1 MDLYP
6 GDQAG
11 TMTMIRFDP
20 ARASTRSTSTIVQ
33 LATTGAGTLGVLP
46 GLTGSPG
53 QVHLILDVDGYFSE
67 DTTAAQGARG
77 PLGYQTIT
85 PCRIAS
91 GAVSSQAAAF
101 TVQGSCG
108 IPSGA
113 AAAALNATIAAPTNR
128 GVFVLYES
136 SLSSTPGVSNLVW
149 DAGISA
155 LANGARPTLAATTP
169 DLIGRFSYAP
179 SGTTASLNLDAA
191 GYFKSG
197 APYDFHPL
205 AQCIA
210 FGGSVAA
217 GVTSFQI
224 QGNCGVPVGA
234 KAAFINVTLLAPS
247 TTTAGTLQIFPAGG
261 SANGTSFMSYDSGE
275 TGMAN
280 GAIVQLSNSNA
291 DLSIYS
297 SNNVTLIVKVYGY
310 FQ

>member
-1 MDLYP
+1 
-6 GDQAG
+6 
-11 TMTMIRFDP
+11 MIP
-20 ARASTRSTSTIVQ
+20 
-33 LATTGAGTLGVLP
+33 
-46 GLTGSPG
+46 
-53 QVHLILDVDGYFSE
+53 
-67 DTTAAQGARG
+67 
-77 PLGYQTIT
+77 
-85 PCRIAS
+85 
-91 GAVSSQAAAF
+91 
-101 TVQGSCG
+101 
-108 IPSGA
+108 GA
-113 AAAALNATIAAPTNR
+113 A
-128 GVFVLYES
+128 
-136 SLSSTPGVSNLVW
+136 
-149 DAGISA
+149 
-155 LANGARPTLAATTP
+155 
-169 DLIGRFSYAP
+169 P
-179 SGTTASLNLDAA
+179 SASLNLDAA

-205 AQCIA
+205 AQCVA